1 MGADTNS
8 DRGSAM
14 AASLARAAQ
23 TFGVDG
29 PGVALVSRA
38 YALAMAPRVE
48 HLDDDHHPLYLHPG
62 RTALILLRDAGVTE
76 ATVLAAACVTESQD
90 EIFAI
95 DESDIRAALGD
106 EIARLV
112 ESLPKP
118 RSPTW
123 VEDLVSAT
131 EHIRLVVLSERLDH
145 LRHAHLRAAGE
156 EWERAVHAE
165 GGAVYLPVAERTNPT
180 LARRFRHWHRTSSRR
195 LGIA

>member
-1 MGADTNS
+1 MSADTS
-8 DRGSAM
+8 ADRGSAM

-23 TFGVDG
+23 TRGVDR
-29 PGVALVSRA
+29 PGVALLSRA

-48 HLDDDHHPLYLHPG
+48 QLDDDHHPLYLHPG

-76 ATVLAAACVTESQD
+76 ATVLAAACVTESED
-90 EIFAI
+90 ETFAVG
-95 DESDIRAALGD
+95 EGDIRAALGG

-112 ESLPKP
+112 ASLPRP
-118 RSPTW
+118 RSGTW

-131 EHIRLVVLSERLDH
+131 EHVRLVVLAERLDH

-180 LARRFRHWHRTSSRR
+180 LARRYRHWHRTFARR

>member
-1 MGADTNS
+1 MSADTDS

-14 AASLARAAQ
+14 AASLARTAQ

-76 ATVLAAACVTESQD
+76 ANVLAAACVTESED
-90 EIFAI
+90 DIFAVHQG
-95 DESDIRAALGD
+95 DIRSVLGD
-106 EIARLV
+106 EIAQFIAA
-112 ESLPKP
+112 LPRP
-118 RSPTW
+118 RSATW
-123 VEDLVSAT
+123 VEDLVSGS
-131 EHIRLVVLSERLDH
+131 EDVRLVVLAERLDH
-145 LRHAHLRAAGE
+145 LRHAHLRDAE
-156 EWERAVHAE
+156 TEWERAVHAE
-165 GGAVYLPVAERTNPT
+165 GGAVYLPLAERTNAT
-180 LARRFRHWHRTSSRR
+180 LARRYRHWHRTFSRR